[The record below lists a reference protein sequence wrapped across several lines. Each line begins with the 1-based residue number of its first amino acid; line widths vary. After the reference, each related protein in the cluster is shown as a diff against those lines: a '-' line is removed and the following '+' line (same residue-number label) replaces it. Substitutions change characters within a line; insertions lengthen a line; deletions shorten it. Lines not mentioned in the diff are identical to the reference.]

1 MKTIKNIKNMKKI
14 VYALSVIMV
23 LTLSGC
29 GPKDEGV
36 QKQDFYIQTKS
47 ISGFTNQI
55 VVEKSATLDSDQN
68 IMVTAQ
74 AHGRVGK
81 ILVKDG
87 EIVKEG
93 QVIIKLKD
101 DVANYGLAV
110 QRAKTALDSARLQY
124 KNAKIALGKG
134 VADSK
139 LNVERSKNTLVSAKS
154 AGQEAL
160 KNAQQTM
167 NSAGTKL
174 NVLKQQ
180 FDGEKTKVL
189 NVFQTVIEFSDKL
202 LGVTTANEHYSQ

>member
-1 MKTIKNIKNMKKI
+1 
-14 VYALSVIMV
+14 
-23 LTLSGC
+23 
-29 GPKDEGV
+29 
-36 QKQDFYIQTKS
+36 
-47 ISGFTNQI
+47 
-55 VVEKSATLDSDQN
+55 
-68 IMVTAQ
+68 MVTAQ

-87 EIVKEG
+87 EVVKEG

-139 LNVERSKNTLVSAKS
+139 LNVERSKNTLFSAKS

-160 KNAQQTM
+160 KNAEQTM